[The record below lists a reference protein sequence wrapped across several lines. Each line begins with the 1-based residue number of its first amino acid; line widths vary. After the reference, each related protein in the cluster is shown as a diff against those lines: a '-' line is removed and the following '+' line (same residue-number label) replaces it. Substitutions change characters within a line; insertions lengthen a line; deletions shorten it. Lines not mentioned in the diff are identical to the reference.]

1 MYEGLPVSAEIAA
14 SSVELPL
21 FDVIADGLTGRGF
34 VVLPLA
40 LPPALS
46 EALLLRV
53 TSLGD
58 EAFRRAGVGRERDF
72 QLNRFVRS
80 DEIRW
85 LGSAD
90 PAEAQYLAWME
101 QLRQAIN
108 RRLFM
113 GLFDYEA
120 HFARYLPGAF
130 YKKHIDAFK
139 GRSNRVL
146 STVFYLNGGWQE
158 ADGGQLLIY
167 GDDDSV
173 VSKVTPLMGTLVV
186 FLSDSVPHEVLAAQR
201 TRYSIA
207 GWFRVNG
214 SINAQIDPPR

>member
-1 MYEGLPVSAEIAA
+1 MSAEIAA
-14 SSVELPL
+14 SSIDLPL
-21 FDVIADGLTGRGF
+21 FDEIADGLTERGF

-40 LPPALS
+40 LPPAVS

-53 TSLGD
+53 TALGD
-58 EAFRRAGVGRERDF
+58 DAFRRAGVGRERDF

-85 LGSAD
+85 LTNAD
-90 PAEAQYLAWME
+90 AAEAQYLAWME

-130 YKKHIDAFK
+130 YKKHLDAFK

-146 STVFYLNGGWQE
+146 STVFYLNSGWQE

-167 GDDDSV
+167 GDDEAV
-173 VSKVTPLMGTLVV
+173 ASKVTPLMGTLVV

>member
-1 MYEGLPVSAEIAA
+1 MSAEIAA
-14 SSVELPL
+14 APAELPL
-21 FDVIADGLTGRGF
+21 YDLIADGLVEQGYS
-34 VVLPLA
+34 VLPAA
-40 LPPALS
+40 LPPGLA

-58 EAFRRAGVGRERDF
+58 EAFRRAGIGRERDF

-85 LGSAD
+85 LANAD
-90 PAEAQYLAWME
+90 PSEAAYLQWME
-101 QLRQAIN
+101 HLRQALN

-130 YKKHIDAFK
+130 YKKHLDAFK

-146 STVFYLNGGWQE
+146 STVFYLNSGWQE

-167 GDDDSV
+167 ADDDTV
-173 VSKVTPLMGTLVV
+173 VRKVSPLMATLVV
-186 FLSDSVPHEVLAAQR
+186 FLSDSVPHEVLVAQR

-207 GWFRVNG
+207 GWFRINN

>member
-1 MYEGLPVSAEIAA
+1 MSAEIAA

>member
-1 MYEGLPVSAEIAA
+1 MSAEIAA
-14 SSVELPL
+14 SSIDLPL
-21 FDVIADGLTGRGF
+21 FDEIADGLTERGF

-40 LPPALS
+40 LPPAVS

-53 TSLGD
+53 TALGD
-58 EAFRRAGVGRERDF
+58 DAFRRAGVGRERDF

-85 LGSAD
+85 LTNAD
-90 PAEAQYLAWME
+90 AAEAQYLAWME

-130 YKKHIDAFK
+130 YKKHLDAFK

-146 STVFYLNGGWQE
+146 STVFYLNSGWQE

-167 GDDDSV
+167 GDDDSI

-207 GWFRVNG
+207 GWFGVNG

>member
-46 EALLLRV
+46 KALLLRV

>member
-1 MYEGLPVSAEIAA
+1 MSAEFAV
-14 SSVELPL
+14 SSIELPL
-21 FDVIADGLTGRGF
+21 FDEIADGLTERGF

-40 LPPALS
+40 LPPAVS

-53 TSLGD
+53 TALGD
-58 EAFRRAGVGRERDF
+58 DAFRRAGVGRERDF

-85 LGSAD
+85 LTSAD
-90 PAEAQYLAWME
+90 SAEEQYLAWME

-130 YKKHIDAFK
+130 YKKHLDAFK

-146 STVFYLNGGWQE
+146 STVFYLNSGWQE

-167 GDDDSV
+167 GDDDAV

-186 FLSDSVPHEVLAAQR
+186 FLSDSVPHEVLAAKR

>member
-1 MYEGLPVSAEIAA
+1 MSAEIAA
-14 SSVELPL
+14 SSIDLPL
-21 FDVIADGLTGRGF
+21 FDEIADGLTERGF

-40 LPPALS
+40 LPPAVS

-53 TSLGD
+53 TALGD
-58 EAFRRAGVGRERDF
+58 DAFRRAGVGRERDF

-85 LGSAD
+85 LTSAD
-90 PAEAQYLAWME
+90 AAEAQYLAWME

-130 YKKHIDAFK
+130 YKKHLDAFK

-146 STVFYLNGGWQE
+146 STVFYLNSGWQE

-167 GDDDSV
+167 GDDEAV